1 MLITQKSRMH
11 GITERGFFMNG
22 NLTTTEKYALAVL
35 AAKGRLSA
43 LQNKD
48 RAILLAASCI
58 WDMLRAGCVSADK
71 KGRLHVCA
79 PLPEA
84 IAYCGPVYERLAK
97 KPAKPEKAA
106 YNCIWTSGRIKA
118 MVKSL
123 ADDLIERSLLVAE
136 RQDSL
141 PKAKLCHVDAAVLA
155 EELAAWKQP
164 ERAAAPEHIDLAV
177 LLLESGTAKKL
188 LEKREYTALKK
199 ALKQTDSD
207 FRAYVRGVKRLLS
220 GVRTMLW
227 TSAGISAS

>member
-1 MLITQKSRMH
+1 
-11 GITERGFFMNG
+11 MNR

-48 RAILLAASCI
+48 RAILLAASCV
-58 WDMLRAGCVSADK
+58 WDMLRAGCVSAGK
-71 KGRLHVCA
+71 KGKLHVCA

-84 IAYCGPVYERLAK
+84 LAYCGPVYERLAK

-118 MVKSL
+118 MVKSV
-123 ADDLIERSLLVAE
+123 ADDLIEKSVLVAE
-136 RQDSL
+136 RQDNL
-141 PKAKLCHVDAAVLA
+141 PTAKRCHVDTAVLA
-155 EELAAWKQP
+155 EDLAALKQP
-164 ERAAAPEHIDLAV
+164 ESAAPEQIDLAV
-177 LLLESGTAKKL
+177 LLLESGAAKKL
-188 LEKREYTALKK
+188 LEKQEHTALKK

-207 FRAYVRGVKRLLS
+207 FRTYVRGVKRLLS